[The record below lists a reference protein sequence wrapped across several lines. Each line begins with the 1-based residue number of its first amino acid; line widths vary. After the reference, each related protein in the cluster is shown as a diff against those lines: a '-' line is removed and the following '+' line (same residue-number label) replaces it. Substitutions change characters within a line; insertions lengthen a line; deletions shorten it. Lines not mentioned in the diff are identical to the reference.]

1 MDRGYLDGCYDL
13 CHSGHFNCIRQ
24 ASDCVDTL
32 ILGPNSDE
40 DILRTKGPTV
50 LNDDERAEI
59 LRSLKWGH
67 EVVERTPYDPSVEVL
82 DRFNCQYYIH
92 GDDPV
97 ICDGVNINELMKN
110 LGRFK
115 EVRRTTGVSTTDLT
129 GKLLKL
135 IETDE
140 DGGS

>member
-1 MDRGYLDGCYDL
+1 M
-13 CHSGHFNCIRQ
+13 
-24 ASDCVDTL
+24 DTL
-32 ILGPNSDE
+32 VIGPNADE
-40 DILRTKGPTV
+40 DVLRVKGPTV

-67 EVVERTPYDPSVEVL
+67 EVVEKTPYDPSVEVL
-82 DRFNCQYYIH
+82 DTYNCQYYIH

-97 ICDGVNINELMKN
+97 ICDGVNINEMLKN

-115 EVRRTTGVSTTDLT
+115 EVQRTTGVSTTDLT

-135 IETDE
+135 VE
-140 DGGS
+140 DDGNEEQK